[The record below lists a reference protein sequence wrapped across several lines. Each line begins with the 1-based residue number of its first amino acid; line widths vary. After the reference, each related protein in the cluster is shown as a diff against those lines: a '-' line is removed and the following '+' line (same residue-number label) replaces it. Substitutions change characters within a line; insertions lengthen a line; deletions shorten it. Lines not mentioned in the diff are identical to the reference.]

1 MEKRFL
7 TRSEAADYLTNSGLP
22 VAKNT
27 LQKLACLG
35 GGPIYMIFGN
45 RALYRPTDLDTWANG
60 KLGSPRSCSS
70 DDLIA

>member
-1 MEKRFL
+1 MAKRFL
-7 TRSEAADYLTNSGLP
+7 TRPEAADYLTNNGMP

-35 GGPIYMIFGN
+35 GGPIYVIFGN
-45 RALYRPTDLDTWANG
+45 KALYRPTDLDTWANA
-60 KLGSPRSCSS
+60 KLGSPRVSTT